1 MRQVISGVQR
11 WIEALLETGKAL
23 LGAARARWRWF
34 DHLARAFER
43 YQERRGDRLAAAL
56 TCYGF
61 LSFFPLL
68 ALAYSLLGYLVGI
81 STQARD
87 YFVKAVQELLPG
99 LSDQLQV
106 EQIAQS
112 KTAVGV
118 VGLVALLF
126 TGLGWVQ
133 VLRESLRDIWGNPPT
148 GGGNYLLKRLWD
160 LAVLAFLGVILI
172 CGMAVSTVTSSATH
186 TVLGWFS
193 LEDVPGAGTGLRL
206 LSLACAVAF
215 DTVIFLVLF
224 TRLSGTI
231 APWRRIIRGALFGGL
246 GLELLKQVAT
256 LLIGRTTQNPVY
268 ASFAVL
274 VGLMVWINIVSRFT
288 LFVAAWTATRRVVLK
303 ADAEDPENLADQ
315 EIGELEERREAEQ
328 HREAEKR
335 REAEECREPD
345 KRPESEKR
353 REPEK
358 PPERERDGAT
368 DARAS

>member
-1 MRQVISGVQR
+1 MRQVISGAQR
-11 WIEALLETGKAL
+11 RVEALLEAGKAGL
-23 LGAARARWRWF
+23 DAARSRWRWF

-87 YFVKAVQELLPG
+87 YFVKAVQDLLPG

-148 GGGNYLLKRLWD
+148 GGGNYFLKRLWD
-160 LAVLAFLGVILI
+160 LAVLAFLGVVLI

-186 TVLGWFS
+186 TVLGWFA
-193 LEDVPGAGTGLRL
+193 LEGVPGAGTGLRL

-231 APWRRIIRGALFGGL
+231 APRRRIIRGALFGAL
-246 GLELLKQVAT
+246 GLELLKQAAT

-303 ADAEDPENLADQ
+303 ADAEDPENVADQ
-315 EIGELEERREAEQ
+315 EIGELEDRRAPDRDGRGAEK
-328 HREAEKR
+328 HRER
-335 REAEECREPD
+335 
-345 KRPESEKR
+345 S
-353 REPEK
+353 
-358 PPERERDGAT
+358 
-368 DARAS
+368 AS